1 MENLDKRDQELYQ
14 EAEARVYFR
23 RHARTYV
30 VINILIWAFWY
41 ITRAR
46 FGHYDGYWPVY
57 STLGW
62 GFGLFSHYMGVYSN
76 NKDAVE
82 KEYKKLKRERGE
94 R

>member
-1 MENLDKRDQELYQ
+1 MENLDKRDQELYE
-14 EAEARVYFR
+14 EAEARVNFR